1 MFVVSRDKLVI
12 QKFKKGRKTPWVF
25 LQILFFFSFFSV
37 VPVYCNDLSDFG
49 VLLFS
54 VYIAKIT

>member
-25 LQILFFFSFFSV
+25 LQIIFFFFFSFL
-37 VPVYCNDLSDFG
+37 LSLFIVMICLIFG
-49 VLLFS
+49 
-54 VYIAKIT
+54 